1 MAVWVLKYPLQ
12 HMPMAVNT
20 AMALPSAQPEA
31 MKVGQGC
38 GPRDTLLVALGKRL
52 PRVPI
57 GLVEVL
63 LWAAVLLAGWLL
75 GGPVGIGTVITTFGA
90 GLVMQG
96 IYSAIRFEPRSVAH
110 D

>member
-1 MAVWVLKYPLQ
+1 MALMALGMAVY
-12 HMPMAVNT
+12 
-20 AMALPSAQPEA
+20 
-31 MKVGQGC
+31 MKAGQGC

-63 LWAAVLLAGWLL
+63 LWAVVLLAGWLL
-75 GGPVGIGTVITTFGA
+75 GGPVGIGTVVTTFGA

-96 IYSAIRFEPRSVAH
+96 IYSAIRFEPRSVTH
-110 D
+110 RSVGQVVREMRIDS